1 MQIRCTREADAKAIA
16 AALNKLYPSY
26 EYVATRERG
35 CRTWSIRVYS
45 PPAPSKFRALVMTR
59 AEI

>member
-1 MQIRCTREADAKAIA
+1 MQIRCKREIDAKAIA
-16 AALNKLYPSY
+16 DALNKLYPSY
-26 EYVATRERG
+26 EHVPTKERG

-45 PPAPSKFRALVMTR
+45 PPAPSKFRALIQTR